1 MKFYLL
7 FIFPTISLAQTIP
20 GTTTTP
26 LINTTVVPLEVCPK
40 CRIDDPSSPKNT
52 WEEDSCDLN
61 EQAEVDNETCNFK
74 VKIFSSSLNS
84 ECQCEI
90 LYEKFSIQLR
100 DNTNTMLYCCVPRCS
115 KEETRVTYISKMENF
130 IRNAVE
136 INMKKSVNE
145 FGFVKIDKDNNTM
158 ETTTAST
165 VITTTSKA
173 GTTTKALATTTKT
186 TTEAAETTTEAEKVE
201 EDLCEKF

>member
-7 FIFPTISLAQTIP
+7 FIFPTISLAQTSP
-20 GTTTTP
+20 GTTKTS
-26 LINTTVVPLEVCPK
+26 LINTTVVPLEICPK
-40 CRIDDPSSPKNT
+40 CRIDDPSPPKHT
-52 WEEDSCDLN
+52 WEEESCDLI

-90 LYEKFSIQLR
+90 FYEKFSIQLH
-100 DNTNTMLYCCVPRCS
+100 DNNNTMLYCCVPRCS
-115 KEETRVTYISKMENF
+115 KEETRATYISKMENF

-136 INMKKSVNE
+136 IDMSKSVKE
-145 FGFVKIDKDNNTM
+145 FGFVKNDNDNKTM
-158 ETTTAST
+158 QTTNAST
-165 VITTTSKA
+165 VKTTPKTTIKTTIK
-173 GTTTKALATTTKT
+173 TTTK
-186 TTEAAETTTEAEKVE
+186 AAETTTEAEKIE